1 MEGTASAKAYR
12 SGRQW
17 LLNVLSFLKKKK
29 KLNIYLFIGCVGSLL
44 PLEGLL

>member
-29 KLNIYLFIGCVGSLL
+29 LNIYLFIGCVGSLL